1 MNGGTITA
9 VLELNASGFSSGI
22 QSAQQQLKTFSD
34 SSKSAGDRL
43 IGLGTGM
50 SALGSTL
57 TKGVTLPLVGIGA
70 AAVKTATDFETA
82 MSNVQAI
89 SNASAQDMELLSEK
103 AKYMGATTKFSAKI
117 LWHTIKKLIDKIRE
131 QNR

>member
-57 TKGVTLPLVGIGA
+57 TKGVTLPLVGIGT
-70 AAVKTATDFETA
+70 AAVKTAADFEAA
-82 MSNVQAI
+82 MSKTFGRLGRNI
-89 SNASAQDMELLSEK
+89 FGKIFGELLE
-103 AKYMGATTKFSAKI
+103 G
-117 LWHTIKKLIDKIRE
+117 
-131 QNR
+131 

>member
-1 MNGGTITA
+1 MNAGTITA

-57 TKGVTLPLVGIGA
+57 TKGVTLPLVGIGT
-70 AAVKTATDFETA
+70 AAVKTAADFEAA
-82 MSNVQAI
+82 MSKTFGRLDRNIFEKNSV
-89 SNASAQDMELLSEK
+89 NCWK
-103 AKYMGATTKFSAKI
+103 AKLIIITKYGI
-117 LWHTIKKLIDKIRE
+117 IYLG
-131 QNR
+131 

>member
-57 TKGVTLPLVGIGA
+57 TKGVTLPLVGIGT
-70 AAVKTATDFETA
+70 AAVKVASDFEA
-82 MSNVQAI
+82 SMSNVQAI

>member
-57 TKGVTLPLVGIGA
+57 TKGVTLPLVGIGT
-70 AAVKTATDFETA
+70 AAVKTAADFVAA

-89 SNASAQDMELLSEK
+89 SSASSEELAKVSEK
-103 AKYMGATTKFSAKI
+103 AKEMGAKTKFSAKI